1 MSHAEYRVT
10 VPFSPTE
17 VFAFL
22 ADGMNEQKWRSAVRS
37 VSLASGPA
45 GDVGAVYAQCLT
57 GPGGREIAGD
67 YRITKATPPSM
78 LAFDVIA
85 GPARPTGTFT
95 LTPDGDGT
103 SVLFVLDV
111 QPKGFMKL
119 MGRMIQKTMDS
130 EVRQLDNV
138 ARAMAPAE

>member
-22 ADGMNEQKWRSAVRS
+22 ADGMNEQRWRNAVRS

-45 GDVGAVYAQCLT
+45 GDVGAVYAQRLT

-67 YRITKATPPSM
+67 YRITEATPPTT

-85 GPARPTGTFT
+85 GPARPTGRFT
-95 LTPDGDGT
+95 LAPAGDGT

-111 QPKGFMKL
+111 QPQGLMRL

-130 EVRQLDNV
+130 EVRQLDNL